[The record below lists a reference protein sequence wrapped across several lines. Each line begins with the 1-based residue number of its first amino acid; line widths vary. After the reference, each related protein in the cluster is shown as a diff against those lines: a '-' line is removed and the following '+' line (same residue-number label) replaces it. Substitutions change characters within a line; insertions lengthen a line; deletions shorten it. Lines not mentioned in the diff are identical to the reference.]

1 MIWTSAPYEYSK
13 ELIFFDFMHKHT
25 EITVVQCW
33 EHNIGLMVLILE
45 GHLVLSFTSFIQ
57 PCLSNSSRRPF
68 MDVHFY
74 IGIFDLS
81 LTNNYSSY
89 QYILMTIIPSY
100 TMIVYSNILSRQIE
114 GELNLSICQNLW
126 VMGFFA
132 SFLHDFFLFFIL
144 YHILKDYSSAVLK
157 RHWQIWVI
165 RLKQNRLFVL
175 INF

>member
-1 MIWTSAPYEYSK
+1 
-13 ELIFFDFMHKHT
+13 
-25 EITVVQCW
+25 
-33 EHNIGLMVLILE
+33 MVLTLE

-57 PCLSNSSRRPF
+57 SCLSNSSRRPF

-89 QYILMTIIPSY
+89 QYILITIIPGY

-132 SFLHDFFLFFIL
+132 SFFMIFLIFSF

-157 RHWQIWVI
+157 RHWQVWVI
-165 RLKQNRLFVL
+165 RLEQNRLFVL

>member
-57 PCLSNSSRRPF
+57 SCLSNSSRRPF

-89 QYILMTIIPSY
+89 QYILITIIPSY

-126 VMGFFA
+126 VMGFLSSWFFKFLVFTTYSKTTHQPYLKGIDKFESLDSSRIDC
-132 SFLHDFFLFFIL
+132 SF
-144 YHILKDYSSAVLK
+144 
-157 RHWQIWVI
+157 
-165 RLKQNRLFVL
+165 
-175 INF
+175 

>member
-1 MIWTSAPYEYSK
+1 
-13 ELIFFDFMHKHT
+13 
-25 EITVVQCW
+25 
-33 EHNIGLMVLILE
+33 MVLTLE

-89 QYILMTIIPSY
+89 QYILITIIPSY

-126 VMGFFA
+126 VMGFLSSWFFKFLVFTTYSKTTHQPYLKSIDKFESLDSSRIDC
-132 SFLHDFFLFFIL
+132 SF
-144 YHILKDYSSAVLK
+144 
-157 RHWQIWVI
+157 
-165 RLKQNRLFVL
+165 
-175 INF
+175 

>member
-1 MIWTSAPYEYSK
+1 
-13 ELIFFDFMHKHT
+13 
-25 EITVVQCW
+25 
-33 EHNIGLMVLILE
+33 MVLTSE

-89 QYILMTIIPSY
+89 QYILITIIPSY

-126 VMGFFA
+126 VMGFLSSWFFKFLVFTTYSKTTHQPYLKGIDKFESLDWSRIDC
-132 SFLHDFFLFFIL
+132 SF
-144 YHILKDYSSAVLK
+144 
-157 RHWQIWVI
+157 
-165 RLKQNRLFVL
+165 
-175 INF
+175 

>member
-1 MIWTSAPYEYSK
+1 
-13 ELIFFDFMHKHT
+13 
-25 EITVVQCW
+25 
-33 EHNIGLMVLILE
+33 MVLTLE

-89 QYILMTIIPSY
+89 QYILITIIPSY

-114 GELNLSICQNLW
+114 GELNLSICQNLC
-126 VMGFFA
+126 VMGFLSSWFFKFLVFTTYSKTTHQPYLKGIDKFESLDSSRIDC
-132 SFLHDFFLFFIL
+132 SF
-144 YHILKDYSSAVLK
+144 
-157 RHWQIWVI
+157 
-165 RLKQNRLFVL
+165 
-175 INF
+175 